1 MKIIDLLVKTSESED
16 PPKKIKYKNHIWY
29 YDKMTQD
36 YCRNDTDGLYVYL
49 FQNLFQSET
58 DIFINDEIEIIE
70 EPKKIEKITIREKT
84 LGFPNG
90 EWVPR
95 NMDKAFAIK
104 INELID
110 EINKMKEGK

>member
-58 DIFINDEIEIIE
+58 DIFINDEVEVIE
-70 EPKKIEKITIREKT
+70 EDEKIEHCKGYEDFDCMDELIEHLREKI
-84 LGFPNG
+84 
-90 EWVPR
+90 
-95 NMDKAFAIK
+95 DI
-104 INELID
+104 LID

>member
-58 DIFINDEIEIIE
+58 DIFINDEVEIIE
-70 EPKKIEKITIREKT
+70 ENKEIEKLEFEEGKVDDKLFLAKYITHNRK
-84 LGFPNG
+84 
-90 EWVPR
+90 
-95 NMDKAFAIK
+95 K

>member
-58 DIFINDEIEIIE
+58 DIFINDEVEVIE
-70 EPKKIEKITIREKT
+70 EDEKIEHCKGYEDFDCMDELIEHLREKI
-84 LGFPNG
+84 
-90 EWVPR
+90 
-95 NMDKAFAIK
+95 DI
-104 INELID
+104 LIY

>member
-1 MKIIDLLVKTSESED
+1 MKIIDLLVKTSESEE

-58 DIFINDEIEIIE
+58 DIFINDEVEVIE
-70 EPKKIEKITIREKT
+70 EDEKIEHCKGYEDFDCMDELIEHLREKI
-84 LGFPNG
+84 
-90 EWVPR
+90 
-95 NMDKAFAIK
+95 DI
-104 INELID
+104 LID